1 MQILVSIRMLESMRS
16 SRFRTLFGGQA
27 LALVA
32 AEFHLLALA
41 WLALEITGSGL
52 ALGSVLLA
60 GLAPRIVF
68 ALLGGVAADRLD
80 LRRVMVAANA
90 TRAAVVAAFAVT
102 VTSGAAQLWHL
113 YVVAVLLGAVTSFY
127 RPALFAAVPRV
138 CPNGLRAANGLMR
151 GTAETLGAVG
161 PLAAG
166 ALVATIG
173 VGAAFWVTAGCYTV
187 AAVMLVGLDV
197 RPVTS
202 APEQRRRTSVAVEL
216 RTGLRTV
223 WDDAY
228 LRRALALVTVAGLA
242 LTGPVTV
249 GVPWLAHQQLAATA
263 VAFGLMLSMWSAG
276 SVAGALAAGTLR
288 GAPGWRPLT
297 TMVIAVLAVG
307 LLALGFAGQIA
318 VAAVALLVMG
328 AVAGFFNVLLITEVQ
343 RRAEAGSLGRVMS
356 VVELA
361 EIVSTPASYL
371 LAGLLLDASSAVLFA
386 AAAGLLVI
394 GGLPVLIR
402 GPREATAVPG

>member
-1 MQILVSIRMLESMRS
+1 MFEPMRS
-16 SRFRTLFGGQA
+16 GRFRTLWGGQA
-27 LALVA
+27 FALVA

-41 WLALEITGSGL
+41 WLALELTGSGL
-52 ALGSVLLA
+52 ALGSVLVA
-60 GLAPRIVF
+60 GVAPRIVF
-68 ALLGGVAADRLD
+68 ALLGGVAADHLD

-90 TRAAVVAAFAVT
+90 IRAAVVAAFAVT

-138 CPNGLRAANGLMR
+138 CPDGLRAANGLMR

-187 AAVMLVGLDV
+187 AAVMLVGLGV
-197 RPVTS
+197 RPVAS
-202 APEQRRRTSVAVEL
+202 APEQRRRTSVTVEL

-223 WDDAY
+223 WEDAY

-249 GVPWLAHQQLAATA
+249 GVPWLAHQQLATTA

-276 SVAGALAAGTLR
+276 SVVGALAAGALR
-288 GAPGWRPLT
+288 RTPGWRGLT
-297 TMVIAVLAVG
+297 TVVVAVLAAG
-307 LLALGFAGQIA
+307 LVTLGFAGEVA
-318 VAAVALLVMG
+318 VAAVALLGMG
-328 AVAGFFNVLLITEVQ
+328 AVAGFFNVVLITEIQ
-343 RRAEAGSLGRVMS
+343 QRAEDGSLGRVMS

-371 LAGLLLDASSAVLFA
+371 LAGLLLDASSTMLFVT
-386 AAAGLLVI
+386 AAGLLVGG
-394 GGLPVLIR
+394 GGLVLV
-402 GPREATAVPG
+402 GPRRDTTVTPG

>member
-1 MQILVSIRMLESMRS
+1 M
-16 SRFRTLFGGQA
+16 
-27 LALVA
+27 
-32 AEFHLLALA
+32 
-41 WLALEITGSGL
+41 
-52 ALGSVLLA
+52 
-60 GLAPRIVF
+60 
-68 ALLGGVAADRLD
+68 
-80 LRRVMVAANA
+80 
-90 TRAAVVAAFAVT
+90 
-102 VTSGAAQLWHL
+102 
-113 YVVAVLLGAVTSFY
+113 TSFY

-138 CPNGLRAANGLMR
+138 CPDGLRAANGLMR

-187 AAVMLVGLDV
+187 AAVMLVGLGV

-202 APEQRRRTSVAVEL
+202 APEQRRRTSVTVEL

-223 WDDAY
+223 WEDAY

-249 GVPWLAHQQLAATA
+249 GVPWLAHQQRAATA

-276 SVAGALAAGTLR
+276 SVVGALAAGALR
-288 GAPGWRPLT
+288 RTPGWRGLT
-297 TMVIAVLAVG
+297 TVVVAVLAAG
-307 LLALGFAGQIA
+307 LVTLGFAGEVA
-318 VAAVALLVMG
+318 VAAVALLGMG
-328 AVAGFFNVLLITEVQ
+328 AVAGFFNVVLITEIQ
-343 RRAEAGSLGRVMS
+343 QRAEDGSLGRVMS

-371 LAGLLLDASSAVLFA
+371 LAGLLLDASSTMLFVT
-386 AAAGLLVI
+386 AAGRDRAASCAVVAAGRLLRCVWWPRPGRPLHAYVCAEQRRLRRVCRWVPS
-394 GGLPVLIR
+394 GGIWWRVRRRNGALPGSTARVPTGGSTRTQQASLSAYY
-402 GPREATAVPG
+402 GPARNCYA